1 MSYSDSTSIV
11 SSVMSKWCIFSLST
25 VSLTSTGC
33 SSGFQPFKICF
44 EVFKFED
51 VSPVFSKLFILTDS
65 SAIGCRLNC
74 SRNVFAVFRKFCIF
88 FQLDSKC
95 LWAFDSKVVRYQIL
109 AAKVQAVYILELC
122 ITKDLM
128 LNYVLQVVHFLL
140 LFLSACI
147 SLDSG
152 QPTISHCFYA
162 IKKCMLLTFFQQVR
176 SLYAS
181 YSIKSFFFYFSFK

>member
-1 MSYSDSTSIV
+1 
-11 SSVMSKWCIFSLST
+11 MSKWCIFSLST

-33 SSGFQPFKICF
+33 SSGFQPFKICLK
-44 EVFKFED
+44 VFKFED
-51 VSPVFSKLFILTDS
+51 VSSVFSKLFILTDS

-74 SRNVFAVFRKFCIF
+74 SRNFFAVFRKFCIF

-122 ITKDLM
+122 LTKDLM

-152 QPTISHCFYA
+152 QPTVSYCFCYQKVHV
-162 IKKCMLLTFFQQVR
+162 IVLVTGCKLQHQVFFLLFFIQ
-176 SLYAS
+176 
-181 YSIKSFFFYFSFK
+181 IDPMKSSWPNI